1 MANLIFTMP
10 MRTERSAPTF
20 DPNEPH
26 MLVRY
31 FEDLDM
37 LLARANIADID
48 QRMRYSRNYV
58 LISVAD
64 LWEVLSKADGQH
76 TWEQYK
82 AAVIALYPGIE
93 SGKRFSNADLDHI
106 VANWSKRGIRTLGE
120 WAEFYREFLQVS
132 RYLLNQH
139 KLSTNE

>member
-1 MANLIFTMP
+1 MANLTFTMP

-20 DPNEPH
+20 NLNEPRT
-26 MLVRY
+26 LVRY

-37 LLARANIADID
+37 LLTRANIANID

-58 LISVAD
+58 PISMAD
-64 LWEVLSKADGQH
+64 LWEVLPKADGQH

-93 SGKRFSNADLDHI
+93 SGKRFLNADLDRI